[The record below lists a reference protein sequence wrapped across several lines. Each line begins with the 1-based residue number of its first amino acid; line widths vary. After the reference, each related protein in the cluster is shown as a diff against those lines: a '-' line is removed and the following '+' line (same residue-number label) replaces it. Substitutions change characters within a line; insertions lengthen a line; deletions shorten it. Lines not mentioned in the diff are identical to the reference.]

1 LDWQGVA
8 FLRSLHHDDRT
19 DHLGGRSDVE
29 VQRFTILGRRED
41 RRVGERRLEFV
52 KHLLSLDGPG
62 EGLVLLQELVK
73 RQALLTE
80 PRDEAA
86 QGGKAPQH
94 ILHPFEVSN

>member
-1 LDWQGVA
+1 
-8 FLRSLHHDDRT
+8 
-19 DHLGGRSDVE
+19 
-29 VQRFTILGRRED
+29 
-41 RRVGERRLEFV
+41 VGERHLEFV
-52 KHLLSLDGPG
+52 KRLLILDGPG
-62 EGLVLLQELVK
+62 EALVLLQELVK